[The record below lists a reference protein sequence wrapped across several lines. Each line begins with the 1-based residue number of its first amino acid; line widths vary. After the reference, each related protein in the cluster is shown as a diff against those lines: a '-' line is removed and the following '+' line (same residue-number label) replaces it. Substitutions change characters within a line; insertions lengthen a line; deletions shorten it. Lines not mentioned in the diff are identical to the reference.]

1 MLSPHVTFLVAQQH
15 VADLHRAVDH
25 QRLAHATIDV
35 RSSHAD
41 APDTFVRRLRRRL
54 THPVVASR

>member
-15 VADLHRAVDH
+15 VADLHRAADH
-25 QRLAHATIDV
+25 RRLAHATIDV

-41 APDTFVRRLRRRL
+41 APVTFVRRLRRRL
-54 THPVVASR
+54 THPGVASR